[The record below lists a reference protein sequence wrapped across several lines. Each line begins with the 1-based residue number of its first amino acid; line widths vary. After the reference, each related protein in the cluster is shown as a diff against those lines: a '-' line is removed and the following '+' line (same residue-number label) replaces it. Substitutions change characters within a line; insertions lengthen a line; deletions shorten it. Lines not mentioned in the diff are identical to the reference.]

1 MEKISN
7 DLRSFNKKNQD
18 LIDNETARIL
28 NVTKKLDE
36 LLKEK
41 KILERNIVNLEKVIF
56 IVY

>member
-41 KILERNIVNLEKVIF
+41 KTLERNIVNLEKVIF